1 MVPINVT
8 LFGNRIFAFVIKLK
22 SHWIRMDLISNGCLP
37 YKETKIWR
45 HLGRSPGGGH
55 GNPLQYSCLE
65 NPMTRGAWWAAVHSV
80 TNSLTGLMQ
89 ISTHTH
95 THTHTHTLTHTHT
108 IKLSWSPTGL
118 VQFSCSVM
126 SLFVTPWTAACQA
139 SLSITNSQSPPKPMS
154 IEAVIP
160 SNQLILFHPLLL
172 LPSIFPSIRVF
183 SNESALRIRWPNY
196 WSFKFNISPTGLGWA
211 LNPMVGLL

>member
-65 NPMTRGAWWAAVHSV
+65 NPMNRGAWWAAVHSV
-80 TNSLTGLMQ
+80 TKSLTGLMQ
-89 ISTHTH
+89 LSTHTH

-118 VQFSCSVM
+118 VQFSHSVLFD
-126 SLFVTPWTAACQA
+126 SLRPHEPKHARPPCPSPTPKVHPNPCPLKQWYHP
-139 SLSITNSQSPPKPMS
+139 TNSSSFIPFSSCPQSFPASGSFQMS
-154 IEAVIP
+154 QLFASGGQITGV
-160 SNQLILFHPLLL
+160 SNSASVLLD
-172 LPSIFPSIRVF
+172 
-183 SNESALRIRWPNY
+183 
-196 WSFKFNISPTGLGWA
+196 
-211 LNPMVGLL
+211 

>member
-8 LFGNRIFAFVIKLK
+8 LFGNRIFALLIKLK
-22 SHWIRMDLISNGCLP
+22 SHWIRMDPISNGCLP

-45 HLGRSPGGGH
+45 HPRRSPGGGH

-65 NPMTRGAWWAAVHSV
+65 NPMDRGAWWAAVHSV
-80 TNSLTGLMQ
+80 TKSLTWLKQ
-89 ISTHTH
+89 LSTHTHTLVHTH
-95 THTHTHTLTHTHT
+95 THTHNHV
-108 IKLSWSPTGL
+108 KLKSYCISS
-118 VQFSCSVM
+118 VQSLSVVR
-126 SLFVTPWTAACQA
+126 LFVTPWTETRQA
-139 SLSITNSQSPPKPMS
+139 SLSITNSWSPPKPMS
-154 IEAVIP
+154 TEVVIP
-160 SNQLILFHPLLL
+160 SHHLILCRSLLL

-183 SNESALRIRWPNY
+183 SNESALRIRWPKY